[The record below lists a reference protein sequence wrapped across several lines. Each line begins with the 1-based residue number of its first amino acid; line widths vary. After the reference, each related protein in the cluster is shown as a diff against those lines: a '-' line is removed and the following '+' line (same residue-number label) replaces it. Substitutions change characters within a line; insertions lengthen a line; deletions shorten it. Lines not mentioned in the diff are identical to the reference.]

1 MRNVV
6 EHGGWFTGAFPVMLD
21 AFAEVRNA
29 AAHGGKRI
37 DRRQATE
44 WRDRIL
50 GVGSIGE
57 IVEVTKVRVKAAA
70 ASRGTVR
77 GRG

>member
-1 MRNVV
+1 V

-21 AFAEVRNA
+21 TFAEVRNA

-57 IVEVTKVRVKAAA
+57 IVELTKVRVKAAA